1 MCLTEKEI
9 YSQND
14 SLKKTCDWFLENEKK
29 IRDVIEKINRKKII
43 FLGCGSS
50 YMLGK
55 SGAFLFSKEKEF
67 ESYSIA
73 GGDFLEQPE
82 DYRNMVDHS
91 VIFVISRSGMTSEII
106 ESVKILSAN
115 HDVKMVVLTMNPE
128 NPLMDFADLAI
139 VLPWA
144 YDHSVCQTRTV
155 TNIYYSLLIL
165 RSFFTRQPLSAIKKY
180 QGMLEGQKKFMDN
193 NRSFARDIAS
203 RDFDNVVILADSILC
218 GIAEEASL
226 AFTEISMVSGQYF
239 PVLDYR
245 HGPKVLNNQKTLTIV
260 ALRESASRFQLQLVE
275 DVAECGGTVVVLSSG
290 MLENPSFLS
299 LHAAVESFDMMGIFL
314 INLCQMIA
322 LEKAVIRG
330 VNPDKPEGLDAYIE
344 L

>member
-1 MCLTEKEI
+1 
-9 YSQND
+9 
-14 SLKKTCDWFLENEKK
+14 
-29 IRDVIEKINRKKII
+29 
-43 FLGCGSS
+43 
-50 YMLGK
+50 
-55 SGAFLFSKEKEF
+55 
-67 ESYSIA
+67 
-73 GGDFLEQPE
+73 
-82 DYRNMVDHS
+82 
-91 VIFVISRSGMTSEII
+91 
-106 ESVKILSAN
+106 
-115 HDVKMVVLTMNPE
+115 
-128 NPLMDFADLAI
+128 
-139 VLPWA
+139 
-144 YDHSVCQTRTV
+144 
-155 TNIYYSLLIL
+155 
-165 RSFFTRQPLSAIKKY
+165 
-180 QGMLEGQKKFMDN
+180 MLEGQKKFLDN
-193 NRSFARDIAS
+193 NRSFAREIAS

-322 LEKAVIRG
+322 LEKAFIRG